1 MLGFEEIPGG
11 QGPMTR
17 VRHATPIASPLCAWS
32 SRAAGVALALA
43 LALTSALAQ
52 SAPHTPAP
60 GTPERNAIFDAMR
73 ALGDIHDRVFVA
85 RYLKVSGD
93 WAWLT
98 ADPHSRDNSQH
109 YETESALLQ
118 RTGLKWRVVDQ
129 PCAEEGCDQKK
140 ELARI
145 RKRFPDAP
153 AAIFP
158 PQ

>member
-1 MLGFEEIPGG
+1 MPRIRRTIL
-11 QGPMTR
+11 
-17 VRHATPIASPLCAWS
+17 IASPLCVRS
-32 SRAAGVALALA
+32 GRATGAAVALAF
-43 LALTSALAQ
+43 ALTSALAQ
-52 SAPHTPAP
+52 SGPHTPAA

-85 RYLKVSGD
+85 RYLKVLGD
-93 WAWLT
+93 WAWVT
-98 ADPHSRDNSQH
+98 ADPQSRDSTQH

-118 RTGLKWRVVDQ
+118 RAGPTWRVVDQ

-145 RKRFPDAP
+145 RKRFPNAP

-158 PQ
+158 EQ